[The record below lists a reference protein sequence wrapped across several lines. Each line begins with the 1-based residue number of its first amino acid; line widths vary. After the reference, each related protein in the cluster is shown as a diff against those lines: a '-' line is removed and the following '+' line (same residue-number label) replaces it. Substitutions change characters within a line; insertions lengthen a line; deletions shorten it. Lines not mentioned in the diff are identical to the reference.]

1 MEALKSLL
9 KRVQSHQSFEQDLD
23 NLRPHHVDV
32 SETAIY
38 ANHQNYRRT

>member
-1 MEALKSLL
+1 MEALNSLL
-9 KRVQSHQSFEQDLD
+9 KRAQSHQSFEQTID

-32 SETAIY
+32 NETAIY